1 MKKIE
6 HYKEKLEHDL
16 LTLQAELATVGVKN
30 PNVPGDWEA
39 KLEDIDIMSADPNEA
54 ADRIEAE
61 QESRGVLT
69 DLEVRS
75 QNVERALKKIAD
87 GKFGTCEVCG
97 EEIEEDRLEV
107 APSAR
112 TCKKDME
119 NERGLP
125 L

>member
-1 MKKIE
+1 MKNTE
-6 HYKEKLEHDL
+6 HYQEKLEQDL
-16 LTLQAELATVGVKN
+16 ATLQEELATVGIKN
-30 PNVPGDWEA
+30 PRVPGDWEA
-39 KLEDIDIMSADPNEA
+39 KPEDIDIMDADLNES

-61 QESRGVLT
+61 QENQGILN

-75 QNVERALKKIAD
+75 QNVQRALKKIEA
-87 GKFGTCEVCG
+87 GIFGVCEVCG

-112 TCKKDME
+112 TCKKHME
-119 NERGLP
+119 DERGLS